1 MKRIWVC
8 VALVVGA
15 CVNQVS
21 PSNLANAEGVV
32 AATIVADQATVSLLT
47 SRGNVKGTEQA
58 QAILASLQ
66 SVDTSLKAAE
76 TSKVPVTVS
85 DLLGSAA
92 SAVLAYT
99 VFIQQEAIA
108 NGK

>member
-1 MKRIWVC
+1 MKRIWIC

-15 CVNQVS
+15 CANQVS
-21 PSNLANAEGVV
+21 PSNLANAESVV
-32 AATIVADQATVSLLT
+32 AATIVADQATISLLN
-47 SRGNVKGTEQA
+47 SKGNTKGAEQA

-66 SVDTSLKAAE
+66 SVDASLKAAE
-76 TSKVPVTVS
+76 TSKAPVTVS

-99 VFIQQEAIA
+99 MFIQQEAVA